1 MMSAGNARQP
11 LLGLGILLLTLI
23 PAYIASRV
31 TGVSGRVT
39 DISENVTDISEST
52 QSSTRIAFYIR
63 TDFHIKV
70 ESDIRELAA
79 RYGLSEDLIA
89 AVIEA
94 ESEFNPRAVS
104 CRGARGLMQLMPPTA
119 ATLGV
124 RAPFNP
130 RENIEGGV
138 RHLRAMMDR
147 FKNNVPLALAAYNAG
162 EGAVI
167 QYRGVPPYPET
178 RQYVKGILQRLDR
191 AGAKAVHVVNAN
203 PRGLM
208 FGDEAFDRL
217 PRCS

>member
-31 TGVSGRVT
+31 TGVSGRVS

-79 RYGLSEDLIA
+79 RYGLSENLVA

-94 ESEFNPRAVS
+94 ESHFNPRAVS
-104 CRGARGLMQLMPPTA
+104 CRGARGLMQLMPTTA

-124 RAPFNP
+124 GNPFDP
-130 RENIEGGV
+130 RENMEAGI
-138 RHLRAMMDR
+138 RHLRAMMDV
-147 FKNNVPLALAAYNAG
+147 FHNNLPLALAAYTAG
-162 EGAVI
+162 ERAVVHH
-167 QYRGVPPYPET
+167 RGIPPYRDT
-178 RQYVKGILQRLDR
+178 RRYVNPILRQ
-191 AGAKAVHVVNAN
+191 
-203 PRGLM
+203 P
-208 FGDEAFDRL
+208 
-217 PRCS
+217 

>member
-70 ESDIRELAA
+70 QSDIRELAA

-89 AVIEA
+89 AAIG
-94 ESEFNPRAVS
+94 SQSGLNTPAVS
-104 CRGARGLMQLMPPTA
+104 CPRARGTRAGKPPTTA
-119 ATLGV
+119 ALPSP
-124 RAPFNP
+124 RPFNSP
-130 RENIEGGV
+130 
-138 RHLRAMMDR
+138 
-147 FKNNVPLALAAYNAG
+147 KKTSP
-162 EGAVI
+162 GA
-167 QYRGVPPYPET
+167 
-178 RQYVKGILQRLDR
+178 
-191 AGAKAVHVVNAN
+191 
-203 PRGLM
+203 
-208 FGDEAFDRL
+208 
-217 PRCS
+217 

>member
-23 PAYIASRV
+23 PGYIASRV

-63 TDFHIKV
+63 TDFHIRV

-89 AVIEA
+89 AGIEG
-94 ESEFNPRAVS
+94 ESEVNPRAVS

-191 AGAKAVHVVNAN
+191 AGAKA
-203 PRGLM
+203 
-208 FGDEAFDRL
+208 DRKSTRL
-217 PRCS
+217 NSSHSQISYAVFCLK

>member
-23 PAYIASRV
+23 PGYIASRV

-104 CRGARGLMQLMPPTA
+104 CRGGRGLLQLMPPCSG
-119 ATLGV
+119 TLGC
-124 RAPFNP
+124 RGPYLPP
-130 RENIEGGV
+130 RYIDGGG
-138 RHLRAMMDR
+138 RSL
-147 FKNNVPLALAAYNAG
+147 L
-162 EGAVI
+162 
-167 QYRGVPPYPET
+167 
-178 RQYVKGILQRLDR
+178 
-191 AGAKAVHVVNAN
+191 
-203 PRGLM
+203 
-208 FGDEAFDRL
+208 
-217 PRCS
+217 